1 MAKHLKSM
9 LAVSLTTFGSRVL
22 GLARDSLAGYF
33 FGTDAINSAFSWAF
47 TLPNLFRRLVG
58 EGALSSAF
66 IPMLSEAL
74 ETGGRAEAFR
84 FLNQVLTRLAV
95 VLTGTVAVLMALLL
109 AAHGMTDWA
118 VGQQRVAA
126 EAAQRWFL
134 GFDFGL
140 VIMPYLLLVC
150 LTAALL
156 GALNVLGHY
165 AISGMSQVWLNI
177 SMIVSLGVFGGYFGR
192 TPLEKMCWQCG
203 GVLFGG
209 MLQVAMPAATLWREG
224 WRPGWEWA
232 LSPRLREMTRIFLP
246 GLLGA
251 SIIQINI
258 VVSRCVA
265 FGLSD
270 SATTVLYYSQRLME
284 LPLGMFTIAVSTVLF
299 PRIAMLAAQNDRSG
313 MGRAYA
319 QGLRLILAITVP
331 AALGLVALRVP
342 IVRVLFEH
350 GKFGDDSVA
359 EVAPVVAISALSI
372 PFFSL
377 ASLAVRGFYAQKDMG
392 TPVQVA
398 KWDFFLNIALTLLL
412 MKPLGTCGLAL
423 ANLMSSIFQCL
434 MLQWLA
440 VRRGT
445 PLARPAIGR
454 ALGVIG
460 LAGAGML
467 AFTLAGWWGLHAL
480 LGDRQIGWLL
490 HTRLCDLLAIFGL
503 IPAAVIFYLVL
514 LRAAQF
520 EEWPE
525 LRELALHLLR
535 RRRG

>member
-22 GLARDSLAGYF
+22 GLVRDSLAGFF
-33 FGTDAINSAFSWAF
+33 FGTGAINSAFSWAF

-66 IPMLSEAL
+66 IPVLSEAL
-74 ETGGRAEAFR
+74 ETGGRPEAFR
-84 FLNQVLTRLAV
+84 FLNQVISRLTV
-95 VLTGTVAVLMALLL
+95 VLAGTVVFLMALLAVAHGAGSL
-109 AAHGMTDWA
+109 AAGRHWFE
-118 VGQQRVAA
+118 V
-126 EAAQRWFL
+126 EPRWFW
-134 GFDFGL
+134 GFDFGM

-165 AISGMSQVWLNI
+165 AISGMSQVWLNL
-177 SMIVSLGVFGGYFGR
+177 SMITSLGLFGWYFGR
-192 TPLEKMCWQCG
+192 TDLERMYWQCG
-203 GVLFGG
+203 GVLCGG
-209 MLQVAMPAATLWREG
+209 ILQVTMPSIALWREG
-224 WRPGWEWA
+224 WRPRWDWS
-232 LSPRLREMTRIFLP
+232 LSPRLREMLRIFLP

-284 LPLGMFTIAVSTVLF
+284 LPLGMFTVAVSTVLF
-299 PRIAMLAAQNDRSG
+299 PRIAMLAAQNDRPG

-342 IVRVLFEH
+342 IVRVLYEH
-350 GKFGDDSVA
+350 GKFGEDSVN

-377 ASLAVRGFYAQKDMG
+377 ASLAVRGFYAQKDMA
-392 TPVQVA
+392 TPVHVA
-398 KWDFFLNIALTLLL
+398 KLDFFLNIALTLLL

-423 ANLMSSIFQCL
+423 ANLISSIFQCYL
-434 MLQWLA
+434 LQRLA
-440 VRRGT
+440 VRGGT
-445 PLARPAIGR
+445 PLARPPIGR
-454 ALGVIG
+454 AVAAIG
-460 LAGAGML
+460 LAGAGMM
-467 AFTLAGWWGLHAL
+467 AFTLAGWWGLHHL
-480 LGDRQIGWLL
+480 FGDQNLAWLL
-490 HTRLCDLLAIFGL
+490 HTRLCDLLAIFVL
-503 IPAAVIFYLVL
+503 IPASVACYLVF
-514 LRAAQF
+514 LRAANF

-525 LRELALHLLR
+525 LREIAAHLLR
-535 RRRG
+535 RR